1 MSFEIH
7 DFYCINCGNRSM
19 SLPRQRGHLHK
30 KFHYKSLYCPHCKV
44 EINHVEIRD
53 QFEKEDFLKA
63 FEGGEYEQACTDSL
77 SYVRNSS
84 IW

>member
-7 DFYCINCGNRSM
+7 DFYCIKCGNRSM

-44 EINHVEIRD
+44 EVNHVEIRD
-53 QFEKEDFLKA
+53 QFEREQFLEDFK
-63 FEGGEYEQACTDSL
+63 EGIYEQDCKNSL
-77 SYVRNSS
+77 SYVGSS
-84 IW
+84 RIW